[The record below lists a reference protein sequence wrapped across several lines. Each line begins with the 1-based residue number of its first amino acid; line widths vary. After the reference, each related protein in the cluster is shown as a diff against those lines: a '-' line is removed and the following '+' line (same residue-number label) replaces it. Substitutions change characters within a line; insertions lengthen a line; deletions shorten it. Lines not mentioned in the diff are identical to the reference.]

1 MGSLLNKK
9 KNRKKINDKPK
20 IQEEEKKEIKISIKA
35 IKLALLG
42 DSAVGKSSIIQSFLN
57 LEFAAMTNIGDE
69 KFERKLCLKNGKEVK
84 LILFDTAG
92 QERFRSIALKTAKS
106 VHGVIIAFDVTDINS
121 FNNLEGWLQEIK
133 EKCSKGISIFLFAN
147 KVDIENGRK
156 VSREEIEAFAKAK
169 DLEYFEISA
178 RNKIGID
185 EGFSYIANK
194 AYNKIMEIK

>member
-1 MGSLLNKK
+1 M
-9 KNRKKINDKPK
+9 
-20 IQEEEKKEIKISIKA
+20 
-35 IKLALLG
+35 G

-57 LEFAAMTNIGDE
+57 LEFAAEYMTNIGAE
-69 KFERKLCLKNGKEVK
+69 KFERKLFLKNGKEVK

-133 EKCSKGISIFLFAN
+133 EKCSEGISIFLFAN

-178 RNKIGID
+178 KNKIGID

-194 AYNKIMEIK
+194 VYNKIMEIK